1 MCPREVDLD
10 FLELRADRPGL
21 RGVRAEDVAIIPDID
36 CVGERIPIFIQFV
49 DPAVCVMGNLPV
61 VLEHEGRLLRVGA
74 LDTELELPHGLHDK
88 ILALVHRDLST
99 AKGLVDT

>member
-1 MCPREVDLD
+1 
-10 FLELRADRPGL
+10 
-21 RGVRAEDVAIIPDID
+21 
-36 CVGERIPIFIQFV
+36 
-49 DPAVCVMGNLPV
+49 MGNLPV